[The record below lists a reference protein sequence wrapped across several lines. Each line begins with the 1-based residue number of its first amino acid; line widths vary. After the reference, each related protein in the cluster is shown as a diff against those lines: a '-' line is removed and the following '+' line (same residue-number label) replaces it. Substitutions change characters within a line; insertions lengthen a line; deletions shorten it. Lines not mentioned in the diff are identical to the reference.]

1 MTVFSTTGPR
11 TYGVRL
17 VLPALLLLVS
27 LAIPAS
33 GQQGRDLYRV
43 DVVALM
49 VEFQPDTT
57 RFTTGDGTFDGIL
70 FEGVEPP
77 SIDPLPH
84 NNAYF
89 DAHLRFLEH
98 YVSRVSD
105 GALDVR
111 THLLPD
117 VVRVSKPMG
126 SYSPTGLDAGSDTEL
141 SKLSALITEAWT
153 LADQSSMSLPAG
165 LDPATTSFVVFH
177 AGVGRDIEL
186 VGTTLDKTPEDIPSI
201 FFDERALT
209 RLGASGV
216 TMNGLPISNSM
227 VIPRTE
233 SRLGVDPLTSEP
245 FLIELSIN
253 GLMAAS
259 FFNYLGVPDLF
270 NTETGDSAIGPFGL
284 MDALGIFA
292 YSGLFPPEPSAWTKQ
307 FLGWSDGAMSLD
319 GSQTFQIMHA
329 GSPARNEMVRVYISS
344 SEYFL
349 VENRHRDPDD
359 DGVRM
364 IVWTHDGEQ
373 EVVFQNGDTEFNDL
387 TVSGFPGGVVLSVDD
402 YDFAL
407 PGGLD
412 ENNNP
417 LLGGILIWHI
427 DENRLR
433 EGLPDNRVNAD
444 RNARAID
451 LEEADGA
458 QDIGFGSGASFFG
471 PRFDLGTPFDFWF
484 EGNPVTVRTSRGQD
498 IRLYENRFA
507 GDTEPSSLN
516 NAGGE
521 SGVTLSNFSASGPV
535 MTFDVNRGNAGELVA
550 MEDGFLPDGYTR
562 PSIQE
567 GVLLVDAFTGLQ
579 WAWHDNAWVGPWTC
593 SGQTEPIQP
602 VVLGGL
608 VFYITDEGFFNSGDS
623 ITSLT
628 CPADALH
635 LFPSGTRRWTTP
647 SIEWVQVPGELRFY
661 AGVEDQAGSS
671 VMVVVVH
678 EDGRVDHSKIQLPEP
693 ARFIFVEDRTSPEI
707 LIVTEAGVRDAQG
720 ALLAGADL
728 SGIDEAAMAGTA
740 SDWQLAWTSDEHS
753 SVVHLFRASG
763 DEGQISPAG
772 ACKPAFPAWRDL
784 DDDGRLDISFACGAS
799 IQAAHDSGAF
809 LRGYPLSLDA
819 AVVAQAIF
827 GEDAAGSTVVVTRTA
842 EGYVEGY
849 RMSDSRWDAIP
860 GFPFSAGA
868 PIIAPPLV
876 DGNVVTILESNSTL
890 QRWGFDMS
898 NTTMAADLGRM
909 AEQPEGA
916 TEVVSGDRLLNGS
929 ETYNW
934 PNPIVSGSTR
944 IRFEVQ
950 EASSIQ
956 IDIVDMSGMLIGQLE
971 VGSAAAGV
979 PTEVIWQT
987 DAGSGV
993 YLARIKAKALSGG
1006 KTDTRLVRMAIIR

>member
-1 MTVFSTTGPR
+1 MVRFVF
-11 TYGVRL
+11 L
-17 VLPALLLLVS
+17 VLLLLASEV
-27 LAIPAS
+27 APAF
-33 GQQGRDLYRV
+33 GQAPSHV

-57 RFTTGDGTFDGIL
+57 RFTTGDGTYDGIL
-70 FEGVEPP
+70 FEGVESP

-84 NNAYF
+84 NDAYF
-89 DAHLRFLEH
+89 KAHLRFLEH
-98 YVSRVSD
+98 YVDRVSD
-105 GALDVR
+105 GRMSVS
-111 THLLPD
+111 THVLPGL
-117 VVRVSKPMG
+117 VRVSNPMG
-126 SYSPTGLDAGSDTEL
+126 VYSPTGLDAGSDAEL
-141 SKLSALITEAWT
+141 TKLSALVTEAWS
-153 LADQSSMSLPAG
+153 LADQSAMSLPAG
-165 LDPATTSFVVFH
+165 LDPATTAFIIFH

-201 FFDERALT
+201 YFDQRALD

-216 TMNGLPISNSM
+216 TMDGIPVTNSL

-233 SRLGVDPLTSEP
+233 SRLGVNPLTSDP

-253 GLMAAS
+253 GLLAAS

-307 FLGWSDGAMSLD
+307 FLGWETEVRSLD
-319 GSQTFQIMHA
+319 GGSSGTHQLAHA
-329 GSPARNEMVRVYISS
+329 GSPDQNDMARIPISS

-349 VENRHRDPDD
+349 VENRHRDPDE
-359 DGVRM
+359 DGVRLN
-364 IVWTHDGEQ
+364 VWTHEGEQ
-373 EVVFQNGDTEFNDL
+373 EVVFQNGDPEFNDQ

-427 DENRLR
+427 DDNRLR
-433 EGLPDNRVNAD
+433 EGLPSNRVNAD
-444 RNARAID
+444 RNARAIN

-484 EGNPVTVRTSRGQD
+484 EGNPVMVRTSRGQD

-507 GDTEPSSLN
+507 EYTEPSSLN

-521 SGVTLSNFSASGPV
+521 SGVTLSNFSASAPI

-550 MEDGFLPDGYTR
+550 MEDGFLPYGYTR
-562 PSIQE
+562 PSVQE
-567 GVLLVDAFTGLQ
+567 GVLMVDAFTGLQ
-579 WAWHDNAWVGPWTC
+579 WAWHDDVWVGPWTC

-608 VFYITDEGFFNSGDS
+608 VFYITEEGFFSSGDS

-635 LFPSGTRRWTTP
+635 LFPSGTRTWTTP

-661 AGVEDQAGSS
+661 AGVEDQAGPGL
-671 VMVVVVH
+671 MVVVVH

-693 ARFIFVEDRTSPEI
+693 ARFIFVEDRTSPQI
-707 LIVTEAGVRDAQG
+707 LIVTEAGVRDARG
-720 ALLAGADL
+720 VLVAGVDL
-728 SGIDEAAMAGTA
+728 SGIDEAVMAGTV
-740 SDWQLAWTSDEHS
+740 SDWQLAWTSDEQT
-753 SVVHLFRASG
+753 SVVHLFGASG
-763 DEGQISPAG
+763 DAVQISPAG
-772 ACKPAFPAWRDL
+772 ACKPAFPEWRDL
-784 DDDGRLDISFACGAS
+784 DADGRLDLSFACDAS

-819 AVVAQAIF
+819 AVVAQPIF

-849 RMSDSRWDAIP
+849 RLSDSRWDAIV
-860 GFPFSAGA
+860 GFPFSAGT
-868 PIIAPPLV
+868 PINVPPLI
-876 DGNVVTILESNSTL
+876 DGNVVTILESNGTL
-890 QRWGFDMS
+890 QRWGFEMS
-898 NTTMAADLGRM
+898 NPTKAADPGRM
-909 AEQPEGA
+909 VQQPEPII
-916 TEVVSGDRLLNGS
+916 EVDEGNRLLVGR

-934 PNPIVSGSTR
+934 PNPIVSGRTR

-950 EASSIQ
+950 EASSVE
-956 IDIVDMSGMLIGQLE
+956 IDIVDMSGVLVDQMEIE
-971 VGSAAAGV
+971 SASAGM
-979 PTEVIWQT
+979 PTEIIWQT
-987 DAGSGV
+987 DAGSGI
-993 YLARIKAKALSGG
+993 YLARVKATAHSGG
-1006 KTDTRLVRMAIIR
+1006 NSDTRLIRMAIIR